1 MKMRAGSSVWAGY
14 AQPLARTETV
24 MPNPYKLLVF
34 DWDGTLMDSTAVITQ
49 SIQAACRDL
58 GLPVPSDVDASYV
71 IGLGLGDALRHA
83 VPTLDPR
90 DYDKLSQA
98 YRRHYFAHDNDLTL
112 FPGALDMLLAL
123 KAAGHSLAV
132 ATGKSRVG
140 LDRAL
145 DHADLRGLF
154 DTTRTA
160 DETASKP
167 HPAMLLEIMQ
177 ELDDA
182 PGSTLMIG
190 DTTHDLLMAR
200 NAGTAAVGVAYG
212 AHDAQQL
219 ADLQPVFLADSVP
232 ALQRF
237 LLGV

>member
-1 MKMRAGSSVWAGY
+1 MSTGWGGWASSAKLQ
-14 AQPLARTETV
+14 AKTETA
-24 MPNPYKLLVF
+24 MTTPYKLLVF

-83 VPTLDPR
+83 APKLDPR

-112 FPGALDMLLAL
+112 FPGALDMLFAL

-145 DHADLRGLF
+145 DHSDLRGLF

-177 ELDDA
+177 ELDEA
-182 PGSTLMIG
+182 PEITLMIG

-212 AHDAQQL
+212 AHAAQQL
-219 ADLQPVFLADSVP
+219 ADLQPVFLADSLP
-232 ALQRF
+232 ALERF
-237 LLGV
+237 LLDS

>member
-1 MKMRAGSSVWAGY
+1 MPTGSGSWAKS
-14 AQPLARTETV
+14 AKPQAKTETA
-24 MPNPYKLLVF
+24 MTTPYQLLVF
-34 DWDGTLMDSTAVITQ
+34 DWDGTLMDSTAVITHA
-49 SIQAACRDL
+49 IQAACRDL

-83 VPTLDPR
+83 VPTLEPR
-90 DYDKLSQA
+90 DYGQLSQA

-112 FPGALDMLLAL
+112 FPGALDMLYAL
-123 KAAGHSLAV
+123 KAAGYSLAV

-177 ELDDA
+177 ELDRA
-182 PGSTLMIG
+182 PDMTLMIG

-200 NAGTAAVGVAYG
+200 NAGTAAVGVVYG

-237 LLGV
+237 LLGA